1 MKKNYLL
8 LFLIALL
15 FGTATMRGQSVPF
28 GEIDAFKGYIM
39 KVGTAYLVLKD
50 QGITTTTKK
59 EEATVLSVTPKQD
72 GNISS
77 IAAKENTNYALAYKN
92 QKRGKVKLDQNGT

>member
-1 MKKNYLL
+1 MQMKKSYLL

-28 GEIDAFKGYIM
+28 DKIDATKGYIM

-50 QGITTTTKK
+50 
-59 EEATVLSVTPKQD
+59 
-72 GNISS
+72 
-77 IAAKENTNYALAYKN
+77 
-92 QKRGKVKLDQNGT
+92 

>member
-28 GEIDAFKGYIM
+28 DKIDATKGYIM

-50 QGITTTTKK
+50 ETTITTTTKK
-59 EEATVLSVTPKQD
+59 EEATLLSVNPEHN

-77 IAAKENTNYALAYKN
+77 IVSKEDNGKNALGY
-92 QKRGKVKLDQNGT
+92 